1 MFAIK
6 RKTYANGRNERKKKS
21 TIAVE
26 CNYLQ
31 MARHCSEEMMKF
43 ILAKLGANDTA
54 LCWLNFHDSG

>member
-1 MFAIK
+1 MA
-6 RKTYANGRNERKKKS
+6 EMKKKKR

-31 MARHCSEEMMKF
+31 MVRHCSEEMMKF